1 MRPAPSFRQGRCVR
15 LLVAAEK
22 PAPLVDPCAALAAH
36 EQEVG
41 AAGLRPLTRVLWRG
55 EDRYHQLAGA
65 LVDVAGIAVG
75 PDTGAGLGADFNDVV
90 AEHAAGE
97 IDFVY
102 RIRVAPPVAAD
113 CRSPPLPVIESG
125 AEIVL

>member
-1 MRPAPSFRQGRCVR
+1 MPSETRRRQSCVR

-41 AAGLRPLTRVLWRG
+41 AAGFRPLTGVYGRA

-65 LVDVAGIAVG
+65 LIGIVGIAVG
-75 PDTGAGLGADFNDVV
+75 PDVGTGLGADFNDVV

-97 IDFVY
+97 IYVSCP
-102 RIRVAPPVAAD
+102 IRVAPPVAAY
-113 CRSPPLPVIESG
+113 CLSPPLPVAESG
-125 AEIVL
+125 AEIVY